1 MALTPINGG
10 GGNNLY
16 EEKSLTVTVIS
27 KPTPKFS
34 DYVDYWSAGTDKA
47 QYYPGET
54 VNVKLGIAFKK
65 ACDYRIEV
73 IDARGNVVAD
83 SGWKNVSSARD
94 ISESVSFTAP
104 STPGSYSY
112 KVRLTVDEYGTHTAG
127 GLIGTTPIWGVNPY
141 GETA

>member
-1 MALTPINGG
+1 MA
-10 GGNNLY
+10 LY
-16 EEKSLTVTVIS
+16 EEKSLTVTVVS

-54 VNVKLGIAFKK
+54 VKVTLGIAFKK

-83 SGWKNVSSARD
+83 SGWKSISSARD
-94 ISESVSFTAP
+94 VDEEASFTAP
-104 STPGSYSY
+104 STPGSYGY
-112 KVRLTVDEYGTHTAG
+112 RVRLTVDEFGSHVSLPPGA
-127 GLIGTTPIWGVNPY
+127 LSVSPY
-141 GETA
+141 GVVAE